1 MKIRILPFACILLT
15 LACSPQTR
23 LAQSWADPSFNAATS
38 KPFTKVLVIAPLKN
52 ATAQRISEDKIV
64 ASLKQGTGVQSYVY
78 LQPSDTIEEALEIKL
93 KQDGFDGIILMH
105 LKSVEKSTTYIPG
118 TSYGG
123 YYGGYGGYHG
133 YGYGGY
139 HGGYYGSGYYGG
151 GYYGGGYYNG
161 GYTEGH
167 YSEDRNYYVETNL
180 YSLSEKKLLWAGTT
194 ISKNPDTLDKTL
206 DQIIAAIR
214 SSLQKK
220 GYIKK

>member
-1 MKIRILPFACILLT
+1 MKITTLPFLGIFLLM
-15 LACSPQTR
+15 LACSPQTK

-52 ATAQRISEDKIV
+52 ATSQRIAEDKIV
-64 ASLKQGTGVQSYVY
+64 SRLKQGTGVQSYIY
-78 LQPSDTIEEALEIKL
+78 LQPSDTVEAALESKL

-105 LKSVEKSTTYIPG
+105 LKSVEKSTTYTPG

-139 HGGYYGSGYYGG
+139 RGGYYGG
-151 GYYGGGYYNG
+151 GYYGAGYYNS

-214 SSLQKK
+214 NSLQKK
-220 GYIKK
+220 GYIKE

>member
-1 MKIRILPFACILLT
+1 MKITNLIFPGIFLLILS
-15 LACSPQTR
+15 CSPQTK

-52 ATAQRISEDKIV
+52 ATSQRIAEDKIV
-64 ASLKQGTGVQSYVY
+64 SQLKQGTGVQSYIY
-78 LQPSDTIEEALEIKL
+78 LQPSDTVEEEVESKM

-105 LKSVEKSTTYIPG
+105 LKSVEKSTTYTPG

-139 HGGYYGSGYYGG
+139 RGGYYGG
-151 GYYGGGYYNG
+151 GYYGAGYYNG

-167 YSEDRNYYVETNL
+167 YSEDQNYYVETNL

-194 ISKNPDTLDKTL
+194 ITKNPDTLDKTV

-214 SSLQKK
+214 YSLQEK
-220 GYIKK
+220 GFIKK